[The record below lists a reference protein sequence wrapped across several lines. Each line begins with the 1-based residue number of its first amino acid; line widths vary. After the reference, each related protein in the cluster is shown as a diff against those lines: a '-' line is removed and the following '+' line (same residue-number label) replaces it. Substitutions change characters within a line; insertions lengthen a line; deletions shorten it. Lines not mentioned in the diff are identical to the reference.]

1 MTTDAKTFAD
11 ALYQMEITVASTKKR
26 YKQGMISQDEAKQQ
40 ILRAYA
46 SLPGTFV
53 DLQLGIIA

>member
-11 ALYQMEITVASTKKR
+11 ALYQMEITVASAKKR
-26 YKQGMISQDEAKQQ
+26 YKQGMISQDEAKQI

-46 SLPGTFV
+46 TLPGTFI
-53 DLQLGIIA
+53 DLDLGIIA